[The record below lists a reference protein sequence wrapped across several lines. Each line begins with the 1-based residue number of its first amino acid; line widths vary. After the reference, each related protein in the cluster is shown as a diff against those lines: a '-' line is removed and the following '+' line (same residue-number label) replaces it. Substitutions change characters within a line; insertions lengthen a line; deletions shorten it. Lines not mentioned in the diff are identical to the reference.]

1 MIANYFRIAWRNL
14 WKSKLFSA
22 INIVGLSVGM
32 TCCMLL
38 LLYINSELSFDK
50 HQKHINNL
58 YLVRSQNS
66 QSNGDKMDNPRA
78 PALYAQ
84 AFKAEFP
91 EVVQTTRVWCNFLET
106 KTLLK
111 IAGTG
116 SEIKSLYETKGIHVD
131 STFFDMFTYRFIEGD
146 ALTALKDPRAIVLSE
161 EVAKKLFGDQPALHK
176 TIQVGGTDGNGES
189 FSVTG
194 VYRDESARSHIDARY
209 FLPMNSGW
217 VGDYLRNSRLDFSN
231 NNMFYTYIRLNPN
244 SSAAD
249 LNRKLPAFVEKYAGK
264 ELKVAGYDKEMNL
277 LPVKDIHLFSKIDK
291 IITPTTS
298 ATYLY
303 VLGSIAL
310 FTLLIA
316 CINFMNLAT
325 AGSAK
330 RGMEVGIRKVMGAGK
345 KGLVGQFLGESMVL
359 TLLSL
364 VIAIV
369 LVIVFLPIFNQ
380 LSGKTLL
387 ISNLFNPKMAF
398 SFLIMALIT
407 GLLAGSYPAFYLS
420 LFNPSEAIKG
430 KFSNS
435 VSATSLR
442 KGLVVF
448 QFVVAIGLVV
458 ATLTIRHQIT
468 YMKNQPL
475 GFTKDQQ
482 IVIPLRSDQARKGY
496 ATLRN
501 EMLQN
506 NHIGGA
512 SGTYYYPGILN
523 PSDMSLYRPDQSINE
538 MSVVKTNRVA
548 PDFMKMMGFELVAG
562 RMFSQEFSGDSHSRI
577 IVNEATLRKFS
588 IPYDKAIGQKLNFN
602 SRNPASASVEIIGVV
617 KDFHFAD
624 LHQLIEPYAFFLNND
639 SDFNYVIAHTTTS
652 DVSEVLPFLEKVWK
666 SVIPDEPFAYSFLD
680 EDFESNYAAD
690 ANTYR
695 IVNSFTII
703 TILIS
708 CLGLF
713 GLVTFSTQQRTK
725 EIGVRKVNGAKVSE
739 VMVLLSKDFLKWIS
753 VAFVIA
759 TPVTWYIMNKWLESF
774 AYRTTLSWWIFA
786 LSGILALGIALL
798 TVSWQS
804 WRAATRNP
812 VEALRYE

>member
-1 MIANYFRIAWRNL
+1 MIGNYFRVAWRNL

-22 INIVGLSVGM
+22 INIFGLSVGM

-58 YLVRSQNS
+58 YLVRSQNA

-111 IAGTG
+111 VEELGG
-116 SEIKSLYETKGIHVD
+116 GIKSIYETKGMHVD
-131 STFFDMFTYRFIEGD
+131 STFFDMFTYRFVEGN
-146 ALTALKDPRAIVLSE
+146 AHTALKDPRSVVLSE
-161 EVAKKLFGDQPALHK
+161 QVAKKLFGKEPALNK
-176 TIQVGGTDGNGES
+176 TVQIGGTDGNGES
-189 FSVTG
+189 FNVSG

-209 FLPMNSGW
+209 FLPMTSGW
-217 VGDYLRNSRLDFSN
+217 VGDYLRNSKLDFSN
-231 NNMFYTYIRLNPN
+231 NNMFYTYIQLNPKA
-244 SSAAD
+244 SATE
-249 LNRKLPAFVEKYAGK
+249 LNEKLPAFVEKYAGK
-264 ELKVAGYDKEMNL
+264 ELKVAGYGKEMTL
-277 LPVKDIHLFSKIDK
+277 LPVKDIHLFNKIDT

-303 VLGSIAL
+303 VLASIAL
-310 FTLLIA
+310 FTLVIA

-330 RGMEVGIRKVMGAGK
+330 RGMEVGIRKVMGADK

-359 TLLSL
+359 TILSL
-364 VIAIV
+364 FIAILLVV
-369 LVIVFLPIFNQ
+369 LLLPLFNQ
-380 LSGKTLL
+380 LSGKTLFL
-387 ISNLFNPKMAF
+387 SDLFSPKIAF
-398 SFLIMALIT
+398 IFLGMALLT

-420 LFNPSEAIKG
+420 LFSPSEAIKG
-430 KFSNS
+430 RFSNS
-435 VSATSLR
+435 ISATSLR

-458 ATLTIRHQIT
+458 ATIVIRHQIVF
-468 YMKNQPL
+468 MKNKPL

-482 IVIPLRSDQARKGY
+482 IVIPLRSDEARKQY

-501 EMLQN
+501 EILQN
-506 NHIGGA
+506 NHITGA
-512 SGTYYYPGILN
+512 SGTYYYPGIVN
-523 PSDMSLYRPDQSINE
+523 PSDMSLFRPDQSINE

-548 PDFMKMMGFELVAG
+548 PDFMKMMGFELIAG
-562 RMFSQEFSGDSHSRI
+562 RMFSEDFSGDVNSRI

-588 IPYDKAIGQKLNFN
+588 IPYDKAIGQKLSFSTSNK
-602 SRNPASASVEIIGVV
+602 SMASVEIIGVV

-624 LHQLIEPYAFFLNND
+624 LHQVIEPYAFFLNND
-639 SDFNYVIAHTTTS
+639 SDFNYLIAHTNTAE
-652 DVSEVLPFLEKVWK
+652 VSAVLPFLETRWK
-666 SVIPDEPFAYSFLD
+666 ALVSDEPFTYTFLN
-680 EDFESNYAAD
+680 EDFESNYATD

-703 TILIS
+703 SILIS

-713 GLVTFSTQQRTK
+713 GLVTFATQQRSK

-739 VMVLLSKDFLKWIS
+739 VMTLLSKDFVKWIS
-753 VAFVIA
+753 IAFVIA
-759 TPVTWYIMNKWLESF
+759 TPLAWYVMHRWLESF
-774 AYRTTLSWWIFA
+774 AYKTTLSWWIFA
-786 LSGILALGIALL
+786 LAGFLALGIALL